1 MEKISKKIVK
11 HRNKI
16 LVIAILLLIPS
27 LFGFIHTRVNYDI
40 LTYLPQESE
49 SMVNQAILNDDF
61 NLASTDLLVLNGM
74 KDKDVVQLKEK
85 IKKIEGVE
93 TVLWRDDL
101 MDISVPQS
109 ALPKVIQDNLY
120 SEDATLM
127 IVTFAH
133 PAASDITMDAIAKIK
148 MYANIGCL
156 QAGFSAITED
166 TKDLVLKETPI
177 YTAIAVVMCLCI
189 LCLGLQSWVAPFVF
203 LLGILFPIAYNMG
216 TNFFLGEISY
226 ITKALALILQLAVT
240 MDYSIFLLHRY
251 QEEKAKNISNEEAM
265 EQAIQATFT
274 SITGSSVTTIA
285 GFLALCFMQLT
296 LGKDIG
302 LVMAKGVIFGVVC
315 TIVVLPSLI
324 MFFDA
329 WIEKYTHP
337 VLIRPLK
344 KAPQFVVR
352 NYKKILLVF
361 VLLFVPA
368 AILQSHVK
376 QYYDLTASLPEE
388 LVSVQ
393 GTNQLKEKFGMTTT
407 HFVMVSD
414 SLTQKQMQKVANQ
427 FEAIP
432 GVKQVISYESI
443 AGAGWPASFEP
454 KAMEDVFH
462 NGHHRMMI
470 VNSSYRAATDEMN
483 AQLDQMD
490 EILHTYDPDATIG
503 GEGSMTRDLI
513 HTTDTDFKM
522 VNAISILAIFAI
534 IAFTF
539 KSFSLPFILVLSIE
553 FAICLNMS
561 IPFFTQNELP
571 FIAGIV
577 IGTIQ
582 LGACIDYAILM
593 TTRFKEELQKG
604 NTAKL
609 AAATA
614 IEKTSTSIITSGLSF
629 FAACTGVGLIA
640 QMDLLA
646 SLCNLLGRGA
656 LISIFVILFVL
667 PSMLILCNRWITKT
681 TKDWPEGGRID
692 ESIC

>member
-1 MEKISKKIVK
+1 MEKIAKRIVK

-16 LVIAILLLIPS
+16 LLLAILLLIPS
-27 LFGFIHTRVNYDI
+27 FLGFVNTRVNYDI

-49 SMVNQAILNDDF
+49 SMVNQTILNDDF
-61 NLASTDLLVLNGM
+61 NLASTDLLVIHGM
-74 KDKDVVQLKEK
+74 KDKDVVTLKEK
-85 IKKIEGVE
+85 IKTIEGVE

-101 MDISVPQS
+101 FDITIPQS

-120 SEDATLM
+120 AEDSTLM
-127 IVTFAH
+127 IVTFSN
-133 PAASDITMDAIAKIK
+133 PAASDETMDAIAQIK
-148 MYANIGCL
+148 KYANLGCL

-177 YTAIAVVMCLCI
+177 YTSIAIVLCLLI
-189 LCLGLQSWVAPFVF
+189 LCLGLESWVAPFVF

-251 QEEKAKNISNEEAM
+251 QEEKRKDISNEEAM
-265 EQAIQATFT
+265 SQAIQATFT
-274 SITGSSVTTIA
+274 SITGSSITTIA

-315 TIVVLPSLI
+315 TIIVLPSLI
-324 MFFDA
+324 MFFDP

-344 KAPQFVVR
+344 RVPHWVQKQ
-352 NYKKILLVF
+352 YKKILVVF

-368 AILQSHVK
+368 AIYQTKVS
-376 QYYDLTASLPEE
+376 QYYDLTASLPED

-393 GTNQLKEKFGMTTT
+393 GTNALKEKFGMTTT
-407 HFVMVSD
+407 HFVMVDDQVS
-414 SLTQKQMQKVANQ
+414 QKEMQEIAHQ

-432 GVKQVISYESI
+432 GIEQVISYESI
-443 AGAGWPASFEP
+443 SGAGFPASFEP
-454 KAMEDVFH
+454 DAIADVFH
-462 NGHHRMMI
+462 NGNKRLMI
-470 VNSSYRAATDEMN
+470 VNSSYRAATDAMN
-483 AQLDQMD
+483 EQLDDMD
-490 EILHTYDPDATIG
+490 AILHVYDPQATIG

-522 VNAISILAIFAI
+522 VNVISILAIFLI
-534 IAFTF
+534 IAIAFR
-539 KSFSLPFILVLSIE
+539 SFSLPFILVLSIE
-553 FAICLNMS
+553 FAIAINMA
-561 IPFFTQNELP
+561 IPYFTKTQLP

-593 TTRFKEELQKG
+593 TTRFKEELQNG
-604 NTAKL
+604 YTAKE
-609 AAATA
+609 AAGKA

-629 FAACTGVGLIA
+629 FAACTGVGMVA

-656 LISIFVILFVL
+656 LISIFVILFIL
-667 PSMLILCNRWITKT
+667 PSMLIVFQKWICKT
-681 TKDWPEGGRID
+681 TKQWPIGGMER
-692 ESIC
+692 E

>member
-16 LVIAILLLIPS
+16 LLLAILLLIPS
-27 LFGFIHTRVNYDI
+27 FLGFVNTRVNYDI

-49 SMVNQAILNDDF
+49 SMVNQNILNDDF
-61 NLASTDLLVLNGM
+61 NLASTDLLVINGM
-74 KDKDVVQLKEK
+74 KDKDVVRLKQK
-85 IKKIEGVE
+85 IQKIEGVD

-101 MDISVPQS
+101 LDITVPKM
-109 ALPKVIQDNLY
+109 ALPKIIQDNLY
-120 SEDATLM
+120 AEDATLM
-127 IVTFAH
+127 IVTFSN
-133 PAASDITMDAIAKIK
+133 PAASDETMDAIAQIK
-148 MYANIGCL
+148 KYADLGCL

-166 TKDLVLKETPI
+166 TKDLVIKETPF
-177 YTAIAVVMCLCI
+177 YTSIAVVLCLFI
-189 LCLGLQSWVAPFVF
+189 LCLGLESWVAPFVF
-203 LLGILFPIAYNMG
+203 LIGILFPIAYNMG
-216 TNFFLGEISY
+216 TNFFFGEISY

-251 QEEKAKNISNEEAM
+251 QEEKSKNISNEEAM
-265 EQAIQATFT
+265 AQAIQATFT
-274 SITGSSVTTIA
+274 SITGSSITTIA

-302 LVMAKGVIFGVVC
+302 LVMAKGVVFGVIC
-315 TIVVLPSLI
+315 TIIVLPSLI
-324 MFFDA
+324 MFFDP

-344 KAPQFVVR
+344 RIPGFVVKH
-352 NYKKILLVF
+352 YKKILIVF
-361 VLLFVPA
+361 IALFIPA
-368 AILQSHVK
+368 SICQSKVS
-376 QYYDLTASLPEE
+376 QYYDLTASLPND

-407 HFVMVSD
+407 HFVMIDDRVS
-414 SLTQKQMQKVANQ
+414 QKSIQEIAHQ
-427 FEAIP
+427 FEDIP
-432 GVKQVISYESI
+432 GIEQVISYESLS
-443 AGAGWPASFEP
+443 GAGFPASFEP
-454 KAMEDVFH
+454 QVISDVFH
-462 NGHHRMMI
+462 NGNKRLMI

-483 AQLDQMD
+483 TQLDHMD
-490 EILHTYDPDATIG
+490 SILHKYDPEATIG

-522 VNAISILAIFAI
+522 VNVISILAIFII
-534 IAFTF
+534 IAFAF
-539 KSFSLPFILVLSIE
+539 KSFSLPFILVISIE
-553 FAICLNMS
+553 FAIAVNMA
-561 IPFFTQNELP
+561 IPYFTKTELP

-593 TTRFKEELQKG
+593 TTRFKEELL
-604 NTAKL
+604 NNHTAKE
-609 AAATA
+609 AASIA

-629 FAACTGVGLIA
+629 FAACTGVGMIA

-656 LISIFVILFVL
+656 LISIFVILFIL
-667 PSMLILCNRWITKT
+667 PSMLIIAQKWIYKT
-681 TKDWPEGGRID
+681 TKQWPKGEMNY
-692 ESIC
+692 E